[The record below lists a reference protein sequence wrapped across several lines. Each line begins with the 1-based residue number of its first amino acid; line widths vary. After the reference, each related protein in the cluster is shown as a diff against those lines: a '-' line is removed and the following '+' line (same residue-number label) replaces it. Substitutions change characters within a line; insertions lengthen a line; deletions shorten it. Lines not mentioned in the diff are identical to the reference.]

1 MHAAIE
7 TRLWSIKWGI
17 AELVNHQEIQQKLR
31 NEIDTV
37 LGPGV
42 QITEPDIHKLL
53 YLQANNQGN
62 SRAKDG
68 HSSISPT
75 NEPP

>member
-1 MHAAIE
+1 MHATIE
-7 TRLWSIKWGI
+7 TTLWSIECGI

-42 QITEPDIHKLL
+42 QITEPDI
-53 YLQANNQGN
+53 QN
-62 SRAKDG
+62 SHIYKQ
-68 HSSISPT
+68 
-75 NEPP
+75 